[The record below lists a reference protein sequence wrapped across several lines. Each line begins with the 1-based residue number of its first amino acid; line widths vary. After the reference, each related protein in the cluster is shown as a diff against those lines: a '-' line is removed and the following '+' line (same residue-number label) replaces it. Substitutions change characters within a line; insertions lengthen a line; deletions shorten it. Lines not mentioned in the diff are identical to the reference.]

1 MRKVLAL
8 VAMLATLTAVAVP
21 MAMGTG
27 YPTTTTKHE
36 ETTTSTKDDHT
47 TTTKDDHTTTT
58 KHDETTTSKHDTTT
72 TTKHDTTTTE
82 KETTTTEAPTTT
94 EPPVVTPFCV
104 DANTATAVELE
115 QLDGV
120 TALIALAIIAGRPYE
135 SVQDLADVVGPVA
148 FLLILVAN
156 ADTGA
161 FVADTCLTPAT
172 VTTTTQPT
180 TTTTEATTTTSEAET
195 TTTTTPLT
203 MPPSPPTTVPF
214 VFGAAA
220 TVCVAEVPTIR
231 ITFQNT
237 FPELAGQTGTLT
249 MSDVNGNVVSTQSLA
264 YEPGTTVDLLYPGT
278 SVNAD
283 GSIDDVP
290 GWILTDDGLWIRD
303 PSDEFLREGIN
314 LSYTVNP
321 TATAFITYPPESSE
335 CANPENPPITTTPG
349 VTSPPSRF
357 GELPLTGIDS
367 RLLAWLAF
375 IGLSLGGLFLVS
387 AREDG

>member
-36 ETTTSTKDDHT
+36 ETTTSKDDHT
-47 TTTKDDHTTTT
+47 TTSKHHETTTT
-58 KHDETTTSKHDTTT
+58 KHDETTTTKRDDTT
-72 TTKHDTTTTE
+72 TTKHETTTTE
-82 KETTTTEAPTTT
+82 KETTTTEAPTTTTT

-135 SVQDLADVVGPVA
+135 SVQDLADVVGPVV

-161 FVADTCLTPAT
+161 FVADTCLTPVT
-172 VTTTTQPT
+172 VTTST
-180 TTTTEATTTTSEAET
+180 TTTTTTLPDET

-203 MPPSPPTTVPF
+203 VPPSPPTTVPF

-349 VTSPPSRF
+349 VTSPPPRF
-357 GELPLTGIDS
+357 GELPLTGVDS